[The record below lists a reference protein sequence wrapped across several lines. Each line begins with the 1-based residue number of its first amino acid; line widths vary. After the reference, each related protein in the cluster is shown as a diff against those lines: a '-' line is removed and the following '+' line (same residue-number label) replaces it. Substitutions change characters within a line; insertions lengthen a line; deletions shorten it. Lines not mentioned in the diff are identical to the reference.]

1 MSFHKLIAGPNVL
14 VLPGVYDG
22 VSARL
27 AAQAGFTALY
37 MTGFGAVASALGAPD
52 VGIATYTEMVERV
65 RCIAGSVSVP
75 VIADGD
81 TGYGGILN
89 VDRTLHGYCAAG
101 AAGIQLEDQEFPKK
115 CGHMSGRRVIPA
127 DEAARKIAVAAA
139 ARESRDFLI
148 IARTDARTTHGLDEA
163 LRRAELYLKAGAD
176 VLFIESP
183 ESVEEL
189 QRIGRAF
196 AGVPLLA
203 NMVEGGRTPRLSAV
217 ELAGL
222 GFKIGLYPVTGL
234 LAAAAALRAAFVELN
249 RTKGGSVTETPLLQF
264 ADMTAVMGFAEAVAL
279 ETAANS

>member
-1 MSFHKLIAGPNVL
+1 
-14 VLPGVYDG
+14 
-22 VSARL
+22 
-27 AAQAGFTALY
+27 
-37 MTGFGAVASALGAPD
+37 
-52 VGIATYTEMVERV
+52 
-65 RCIAGSVSVP
+65 
-75 VIADGD
+75 
-81 TGYGGILN
+81 
-89 VDRTLHGYCAAG
+89 
-101 AAGIQLEDQEFPKK
+101 
-115 CGHMSGRRVIPA
+115 
-127 DEAARKIAVAAA
+127 
-139 ARESRDFLI
+139 
-148 IARTDARTTHGLDEA
+148 
-163 LRRAELYLKAGAD
+163 